1 MIMNLRMKKNDL
13 MKAKALIY
21 GMERKNVDDLSRM
34 EQIRIY
40 LKTHPECLTEE
51 LMAWIASYYMNYGY
65 IRMRIKELYPEII
78 HQNIMKNN
86 FVIIPEKY
94 EEE

>member
-1 MIMNLRMKKNDL
+1 MKKNDL

-40 LKTHPECLTEE
+40 LKSHPECLTEE

-86 FVIIPEKY
+86 FVLIPEKY

>member
-1 MIMNLRMKKNDL
+1 M
-13 MKAKALIY
+13 MKAKAMIY

-40 LKTHPECLTEE
+40 LNDHPEALTEE
-51 LMAWIASYYMNYGY
+51 LMAWVASYYMNYGY
-65 IRMRIKELYPEII
+65 IRMKIKELYPEII
-78 HQNIMKNN
+78 YENVMKNN

-94 EEE
+94 EQE

>member
-1 MIMNLRMKKNDL
+1 MKKNDL

-21 GMERKNVDDLSRM
+21 GMERKNVDDLSRT

-40 LKTHPECLTEE
+40 LKSHPECLTEE
-51 LMAWIASYYMNYGY
+51 LMAWVASYFLNYGY

-78 HQNIMKNN
+78 HENILNNN
-86 FVIIPEKY
+86 FVRIPDHY